1 MLCFLCML
9 LGFGMQGQQPVSA
22 AASKPVETAALAVP
36 FSTGSA
42 EARAALQRGV
52 VKWEN
57 HRMGEAVDEYRRA
70 AKADSNF
77 AAAHLFLSTLTPD
90 PEEQNTELKKAIAL
104 RGTATPDEQLLI
116 DWLAY
121 TSQNQILEAITAM
134 NELLSRYPK
143 DKHLLYRAGIWFRN
157 QRQLNRAVPMYD
169 RLLKL
174 DPQFADALNQ
184 LAYIYAFQGESE
196 KAIATIKRYVE
207 VLPNEPNPEDSYA
220 EICRM
225 GGRYDEAL
233 AHYRKALKIEP
244 SYWSSQEGIAATYSL
259 MGDQARA
266 RAEYAIAIEH
276 APSPASVLQW
286 TMNSAV
292 TWVREKDYAKAGA
305 LYRDVARRAH
315 ESNLAELESGAY
327 RNMSLYEEDP
337 AARQQ
342 LLDLAEA
349 ALHHAHPISTLVS
362 EQQTALVER
371 ARIYAEIDAG
381 HPEAANRILAQLS
394 KIAEK
399 THNGFIQVAFHGASG
414 AVLTAQGKY
423 EDAIGE
429 LLEDDRNPYSLRFL
443 IFAYQKTGAAAEA
456 GRWSARLNNVRN
468 PTLEQLLATSTALS
482 AQMRLP
488 ETSKVECLSSQCLR
502 WENPEW

>member
-1 MLCFLCML
+1 MLPFLCML
-9 LGFGMQGQQPVSA
+9 LGLGLQAPQPVSVA
-22 AASKPVETAALAVP
+22 VSRPVEPAALSVP

-42 EARAALQRGV
+42 EARTALQQGV
-52 VKWEN
+52 VQWEN
-57 HRMGEAVDEYRRA
+57 HRMGEAVEDYRKA
-70 AKADSNF
+70 TKADPNF
-77 AAAHLFLSTLTPD
+77 AVAHLFLSTLTPD
-90 PEEQNTELKKAIAL
+90 PEEQSTAL
-104 RGTATPDEQLLI
+104 RKAVALRSAAAPDEQLLI

-121 TSQNQILEAITAM
+121 TSQNKILPAITAM
-134 NELLSRYPK
+134 NELLGRYPR
-143 DKHLLYRAGIWFRN
+143 DKHLLYRTAIWFRN
-157 QRQLNRAVPMYD
+157 QRQLNRAVPLYE
-169 RLLKL
+169 RLLQL

-184 LAYIYAFQGESE
+184 LGYIYAFQGESE
-196 KAIATIKRYVE
+196 KAMATIKRYVA

-233 AHYRKALKIEP
+233 AHYRRALKIEP

-259 MGDQARA
+259 IGDQARA
-266 RAEYAIAIEH
+266 RAEYAVAIEH
-276 APSPASVLQW
+276 APSPASQLLW

-315 ESNLAELESGAY
+315 DNNLAELESGAY
-327 RNMSLYEEDP
+327 RNMSLYEKDP
-337 AARQQ
+337 VVRQQ
-342 LLDLAEA
+342 LLNQAEA
-349 ALHHAHPISTLVS
+349 ALHHSHPLSILVS

-381 HPEAANRILAQLS
+381 HTEAAGRILERLS
-394 KIAEK
+394 AIAGR
-399 THNGFIQVAFHGASG
+399 THNGFIQVAFHGAAG

-443 IFAYQKTGAAAEA
+443 IFACQKTGATAEA
-456 GRWSARLNNVRN
+456 GRWSARLNDVKN
-468 PTLEQLLATSTALS
+468 PTLEQLLATTS
-482 AQMRLP
+482 AWSGQPQLR
-488 ETSKVECLSSQCLR
+488 EASKAECISSQCL
-502 WENPEW
+502 WEKAEW